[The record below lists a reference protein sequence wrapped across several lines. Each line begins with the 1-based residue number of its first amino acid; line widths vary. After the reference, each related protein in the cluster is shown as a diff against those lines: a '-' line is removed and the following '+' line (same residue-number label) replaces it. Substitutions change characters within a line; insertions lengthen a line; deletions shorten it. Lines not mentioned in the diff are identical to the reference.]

1 MGNKN
6 ANKVKKVSRTLPQ
19 NSLGTV
25 TNKQKAMKL
34 MERLEIYILGN
45 KTINLLDDTPNQ
57 PSTFRTK
64 ALGHCKH
71 LNSSKRL
78 SYRKRLIII

>member
-34 MERLEIYILGN
+34 MERLEINI
-45 KTINLLDDTPNQ
+45 
-57 PSTFRTK
+57 
-64 ALGHCKH
+64 
-71 LNSSKRL
+71 
-78 SYRKRLIII
+78 